1 MQTRDLLEETN
12 LKQRRL
18 ETRERSKSKESLRN
32 ETKRTRASER
42 EMVRRRWV

>member
-18 ETRERSKSKESLRN
+18 ETQERSKSKESLGN
-32 ETKRTRASER
+32 ETKNER
-42 EMVRRRWV
+42 EREL